1 MTETSAAG
9 VGGAFADALLNKEW
23 ENLESLLSGEIDFR
37 GLTPGK
43 QWEASTPKHLID
55 TVFTQWFGPT
65 DDIYEITD
73 IATDR
78 IADRHRVVYRFR
90 VRSDENDYV
99 CEQTAYFD
107 EVDGKIETLRILCS
121 GFLPVG

>member
-1 MTETSAAG
+1 MARSTSAG
-9 VGGAFADALLNKEW
+9 SHPGSNGRLRHR
-23 ENLESLLSGEIDFR
+23 R
-37 GLTPGK
+37 G
-43 QWEASTPKHLID
+43 LID

-65 DDIYEITD
+65 VDIYEIID

-90 VRSDENDYV
+90 VRKDEDDYV

-107 EVDGKIETLRILCS
+107 EVDGKIVTLRILCT

>member
-1 MTETSAAG
+1 MMESSSTG
-9 VGGAFADALLNKEW
+9 VGGAFADALLSKEW
-23 ENLESLLSGEIDFR
+23 GHLESLLSGEIDFR

-43 QWEASTPKHLID
+43 QWEASTAKGLID

-65 DDIYEITD
+65 EDIYEITD

-90 VRSDENDYV
+90 VRNAEDDYV

-107 EVDGKIETLRILCS
+107 EIDAKIVTLRILCS
-121 GFLPVG
+121 GFLPVR